1 MLLILLLLHL
11 VCESRV
17 MLFTALHWWGGWI
30 GFGGL
35 AGLTVVGG
43 LTASCS
49 YIIPFAYAGRRGP
62 CTIILLVI
70 VY

>member
-1 MLLILLLLHL
+1 MKVGSCFLQHCIGG
-11 VCESRV
+11 
-17 MLFTALHWWGGWI
+17 GGWV